1 MLENDIGRLPVVD
14 RNDPAKLLGY
24 LGRSGILSARHRL
37 MEEENVRERGSR

>member
-14 RNDPAKLLGY
+14 RAEPTKLVGY